1 MKTLWI
7 SGSVRTPIGDLNGQ
21 FSNVSAVELGIVSVA
36 ESLKRAGVDPAAVEE
51 VVMGNVLQ
59 AGLGQNPAR
68 QVAIACGV
76 PQVTPSYTVNQVCG
90 SGMKAIDLA
99 CRTLLLGEA
108 SVVVAGG
115 IESMTNSPYILP
127 ALRQGAR
134 VGDCTAKDT
143 VVFDGLTD
151 IFGHYHMGITA
162 ENIATKY
169 NIGREAQD
177 RFALESQRRHAAARE
192 CGSFTNEI
200 VPVTV
205 KSRKSEVIVEHDE
218 HPRADSTL
226 AALTKLRPAFKPDGT
241 VTAGNASGI
250 NDGAAS
256 LVISAGTPAIDTSLC
271 VRIRDIVCVGCP
283 PELMGI
289 GPVGAVNKLL
299 ARQRMKVTDIDVWE
313 LNEAFAVQ
321 SLAVLQDLQIDPAK
335 VNINGGAIA
344 MGHPI
349 GSSGARIVV
358 TLMHQMKRQQA
369 AFGIASLCVGGGMG
383 LAILLENV

>member
-7 SGSVRTPIGDLNGQ
+7 SGAVRTPIGDLNGQ
-21 FSNVSAVELGIVSVA
+21 FSNVSAVELGIVSVN
-36 ESLKRAGVDPAAVEE
+36 ESLKRAEVDPATVEE

-59 AGLGQNPAR
+59 AGQGQNPAR

-76 PQVTPSYTVNQVCG
+76 PQATPSYTVNQVCG

-143 VVFDGLTD
+143 VVSDGLTD
-151 IFGHYHMGITA
+151 VFGHYHMGITA

-169 NIGREAQD
+169 NIDREAQD
-177 RFALESQRRHAAARE
+177 RFALGSQLRHAAARE
-192 CGSFTNEI
+192 RGIFTNEI

-205 KSRKSEVIVEHDE
+205 KSRKSEVMVEHDE

-226 AALTKLRPAFKPDGT
+226 AALAKLRPAFKPDGT

-289 GPVGAVNKLL
+289 GPVGAINKLL
-299 ARQRMKVTDIDVWE
+299 ARQRMAVADIDVWE
-313 LNEAFAVQ
+313 LNEAFAAQ
-321 SLAVLQDLQIDPAK
+321 SLAVLQDLQIDASK

>member
-1 MKTLWI
+1 MKKLWI
-7 SGSVRTPIGDLNGQ
+7 SGAVRTPIGDLNGQ
-21 FSNVSAVELGIVSVA
+21 FSNISAVELGIISVA
-36 ESLKRAGVDPAAVEE
+36 ESLKRAGIDPAAVEE
-51 VVMGNVLQ
+51 VIIGNVLQ

-68 QVAIACGV
+68 QIAIGCGI
-76 PQVTPSYTVNQVCG
+76 PQHVPSYTVNQVCG

-99 CRTLLLGEA
+99 CRTLLLDEA

-115 IESMTNSPYILP
+115 TESMTNAPYILP

-134 VGDCTAKDT
+134 IGDCTAKDT
-143 VVFDGLTD
+143 VVSDGLTD
-151 IFGHYHMGITA
+151 VFGPYHMGITA

-169 NIGREAQD
+169 NISREAQD
-177 RFALESQRRHAAARE
+177 RFALESQLRHAAARE
-192 CGSFTNEI
+192 RGSFTDEI

-205 KSRKSEVIVEHDE
+205 KTRKSEMIVEHDE

-226 AALTKLRPAFKPDGT
+226 GALAKLRPAFKPDGT

-256 LVISAGTPAIDTSLC
+256 LVISTGTPAIDTSRC
-271 VRIRDIVCVGCP
+271 VRIRDVVCVGCA

-299 ARQRMKVTDIDVWE
+299 ARQRLAVTDIDLWE
-313 LNEAFAVQ
+313 LNEAFSAQ
-321 SLAVLQDLQIDPAK
+321 SLAVLHDLNIDPEK
-335 VNINGGAIA
+335 VNVNGGAIA

-358 TLMHQMKRQQA
+358 TLMHQMKRQQSA
-369 AFGIASLCVGGGMG
+369 LGIASLCVGGGMG